1 MIRITDGRYIR
12 NIYGVPVVA
21 DIFRATS
28 NIVTM
33 VMKGVKEIIPVN
45 DVNTALSL
53 KKEGYVLFGE
63 NNLNPIEGF
72 QYGNSP
78 TQTMKLDLDGAKAV
92 LMTTNGS
99 GIILKAGEGTL
110 VGSFLN
116 MGALSR
122 HLRNKEVHIFPAN
135 LKNGVSTEDNEFAYA
150 LTKKVMEP
158 GSNIDVNIARSRNG
172 NGATLLKEHKFEE
185 DIDFCLQQDIT
196 DAIPIFKGGKIV
208 KLE

>member
-63 NNLNPIEGF
+63 NNLNPIQGF

>member
-12 NIYGVPVVA
+12 NVYGVPVVA

-63 NNLNPIEGF
+63 NNLNPIQGF

-78 TQTMKLDLDGAKAV
+78 TQTMKLDLDGAKAA

-99 GIILKAGEGTL
+99 GIILRAGEGTL

-122 HLRNKEVHIFPAN
+122 YLRNKEVHIFPAN

>member
-78 TQTMKLDLDGAKAV
+78 TQTMKLDLDGVKAV

-110 VGSFLN
+110 AGSFLN

-135 LKNGVSTEDNEFAYA
+135 LKNGVSIEDNEFAYA
-150 LTKKVMEP
+150 LTKKIMEP
-158 GSNIDVNIARSRNG
+158 GSNIDVNIARARNG

-185 DIDFCLQQDIT
+185 DLDFCLQQDIT

>member
-78 TQTMKLDLDGAKAV
+78 TQTMKLDLDGVKAV

-122 HLRNKEVHIFPAN
+122 YLRNEEVHIFPAN
-135 LKNGVSTEDNEFAYA
+135 LKNGVSIEDNEFAYA
-150 LTKKVMEP
+150 LTKKIMEP
-158 GSNIDVNIARSRNG
+158 GSNIDVNIARARNG

-185 DIDFCLQQDIT
+185 DLDFCLQQDIT